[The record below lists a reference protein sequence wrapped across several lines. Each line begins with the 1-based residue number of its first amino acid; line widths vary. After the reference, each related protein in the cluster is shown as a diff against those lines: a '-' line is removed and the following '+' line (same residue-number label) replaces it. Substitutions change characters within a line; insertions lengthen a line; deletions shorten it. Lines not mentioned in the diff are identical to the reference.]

1 MNFNEF
7 LNEKYT
13 KDDINTMYGFYGA
26 MEDEHNEK
34 IADEIFDAAVKDI
47 MKEFGLKDIE
57 AVSLLNSKAGRQAA
71 DAMIAGECEDS
82 VVAGMYWYFGKNKAK
97 IINFAKKTVS
107 ESNELDEA
115 KYPHGA
121 PLGLTKA
128 ETKKVAETLAKAMSK
143 YENAKVTVNLKTLE
157 EDSFDLDY
165 DGEEYAGGSFNIYDD
180 GSVVNHAITPN
191 EIYGTSDS
199 SVDDFIKGLKKP
211 IKESLEINEAK
222 ALPLDKLTKMIG
234 DKPSCYDLADF
245 IYTNYDKVTGLRKS
259 MRNDEMDFPMEIE
272 DLVNHYGFDMDD
284 FTDKYGMAA
293 ESLEISESRITLKR
307 HYTENYPAKTVGKH
321 AAIRNKIIEA
331 LKDGQLTK
339 EEFDSMV
346 SSMTE
351 DSKRWMRRNSVFF
364 NIQED
369 KIGLSRAGQKIA
381 STIFQSNDNA
391 LNLKTNENN
400 NTNMENKF
408 IYESFSDFVN
418 SKNQI
423 KESFNLVAESF
434 KSSMLASLFMR
445 SGKFDAN
452 LAKAF
457 YGASKLKLDQIED
470 EDLLTV
476 SPDSAYKN
484 KQDGTIVF
492 YISDTEKPNPHA
504 PSDAY
509 YANKTIPGEGYL
521 LAVTSGDNKFYDNVW
536 VSYRSGNRDR
546 TLRTVDN
553 NPSDSVGIGKKYKGW
568 DATGLYN
575 VKRIAEVADRAII
588 VNVALLSQ
596 KYSSSNLR
604 SERAAA
610 KKGAIAFKT
619 DKDFKAENMA
629 RYRSIIAQKA
639 AEMPLDSLVAK
650 AIETMSEQIKNGLD
664 KKEKG
669 RYGDIIIGKNAKGSE
684 IKLPDVAYHMRSIL
698 DEYQRYVGVA
708 AQQEAS
714 IAKYGEAESWYKKEL
729 EKQALD
735 LKNKLD
741 QVASFSYVW

>member
-13 KDDINTMYGFYGA
+13 KDDINTLYGFYGA

-34 IADEIFDAAVKDI
+34 IADELFDAAVKDL
-47 MKEFGLKDIE
+47 MKEFGLKENE

-82 VVAGMYWYFGKNKAK
+82 VIAGMYWYFGKNKAK
-97 IINFAKKTVS
+97 IVNFAKKTVS
-107 ESNELDEA
+107 ESEE
-115 KYPHGA
+115 
-121 PLGLTKA
+121 
-128 ETKKVAETLAKAMSK
+128 
-143 YENAKVTVNLKTLE
+143 VN
-157 EDSFDLDY
+157 
-165 DGEEYAGGSFNIYDD
+165 
-180 GSVVNHAITPN
+180 
-191 EIYGTSDS
+191 
-199 SVDDFIKGLKKP
+199 
-211 IKESLEINEAK
+211 
-222 ALPLDKLTKMIG
+222 
-234 DKPSCYDLADF
+234 
-245 IYTNYDKVTGLRKS
+245 
-259 MRNDEMDFPMEIE
+259 
-272 DLVNHYGFDMDD
+272 
-284 FTDKYGMAA
+284 
-293 ESLEISESRITLKR
+293 ESRITLKR
-307 HYTENYPAKTVGKH
+307 QYTENYPAKTVGKH

-331 LKDGQLTK
+331 LKDGELTK
-339 EEFDSMV
+339 EEFDNLV
-346 SSMTE
+346 SGLTE
-351 DSKRWMRRNSVFF
+351 DSKRWLRRNAEFF

-369 KIGLSRAGQKIA
+369 KVGLTKAGQRILKSIDESGYRPMSDEERA
-381 STIFQSNDNA
+381 KKQYKDQQLARLRAADKKETEKKRLLA
-391 LNLKTNENN
+391 LQQKMHQAKLKKANENN
-400 NTNMENKF
+400 NTDMENKF

-418 SKNQI
+418 SKNQLE
-423 KESFNLVAESF
+423 ESFNLVTESF
-434 KSSMLASLFMR
+434 KSSMLAGLFMR

-457 YGASKLKLDQIED
+457 YGATKLKLDQIED

-484 KQDGTIVF
+484 KQEGTIVF

-509 YANKTIPGEGYL
+509 YTNKTIPGEGYL

-536 VSYRSGNRDR
+536 VNYRSGGRDR

-575 VKRIAEVADRAII
+575 VKRISEVADRAII

-596 KYSSSNLR
+596 KYSASNLR

-629 RYRSIIAQKA
+629 RYRSIIAQKV

-650 AIETMSEQIKNGLD
+650 AIETMSEQIKTGLD

-669 RYGDIIIGKNAKGSE
+669 RYGEFIVGTNAKGSE
-684 IKLPDVAYHMRSIL
+684 AKLSDVAYHMRSIL

-729 EKQALD
+729 EQQAVK
-735 LKNKLD
+735 LKEKLD
-741 QVASFSYVW
+741 QVNSFSYVW